1 MMQQLRDKTKA
12 IILVAILAFV
22 ALMVL
27 EWGMD
32 LTGRSSAQL
41 TGGELGRVNGEPIT
55 FEQWRSVYQNL
66 YSQRQA
72 ESSEPITSAEAREIE
87 DAAWEQLVMQTL
99 IRQELRRR
107 GITVT
112 RDEIVQA
119 VRFAPPPEFYENEMF
134 QTDGQFDFQKYHEF
148 LASPVVNDQLLLQL
162 EAYYRERIP
171 QGKLMQQLAAGTY
184 VPDGELWRLW
194 RDQHDSVR
202 VRYLAIDPSVAV
214 PDEAVSVSASEI
226 EAYYRTN
233 RKQFERPG
241 RAVVRILA
249 LSKAPT
255 AADTAAALERARAV
269 RQEILDGADFAEVAR
284 RESADSG
291 SAARGG
297 DLGTFRRNQLIG
309 PFDEAVW
316 SLPIGRVSEPVQTVF
331 GFHLIRVD
339 RRDADSAAAHHIL
352 IPIERTSESEL
363 ALLET
368 ADSLEAL
375 GQRLSLEQAA
385 QALGLPAPRQITLN
399 EELPFDPSLGQR
411 LVEGAEWAFGEAS
424 PGEVSPL
431 FETSTAFYMLEL
443 VERTPAGV
451 LSLEEATPT
460 IRARLVAQK
469 KLERAR
475 TSAQELVDLIRAGRS
490 LQEVAEAAGLEV
502 LEAGPFTRTSYV
514 PGLGRANAA
523 IGTAFGLRPGQ
534 TSGLVEVDGLLYIIE
549 VLERRDADRAQFEE
563 QKEFLRARLTAG
575 LEQER
580 VRRFLADLRSRA
592 RIRDNREAVLR
603 SADAATL

>member
-1 MMQQLRDKTKA
+1 
-12 IILVAILAFV
+12 
-22 ALMVL
+22 
-27 EWGMD
+27 
-32 LTGRSSAQL
+32 
-41 TGGELGRVNGEPIT
+41 
-55 FEQWRSVYQNL
+55 

-72 ESSEPITSAEAREIE
+72 EPSEPITSAEAREIE

-249 LSKAPT
+249 PSTPPT
-255 AADTAAALERARAV
+255 AAGTAAALERARAV

-385 QALGLPAPRQITLN
+385 QALGLP
-399 EELPFDPSLGQR
+399 
-411 LVEGAEWAFGEAS
+411 
-424 PGEVSPL
+424 
-431 FETSTAFYMLEL
+431 
-443 VERTPAGV
+443 
-451 LSLEEATPT
+451 
-460 IRARLVAQK
+460 
-469 KLERAR
+469 
-475 TSAQELVDLIRAGRS
+475 
-490 LQEVAEAAGLEV
+490 
-502 LEAGPFTRTSYV
+502 
-514 PGLGRANAA
+514 
-523 IGTAFGLRPGQ
+523 
-534 TSGLVEVDGLLYIIE
+534 
-549 VLERRDADRAQFEE
+549 
-563 QKEFLRARLTAG
+563 
-575 LEQER
+575 
-580 VRRFLADLRSRA
+580 
-592 RIRDNREAVLR
+592 
-603 SADAATL
+603 

>member
-1 MMQQLRDKTKA
+1 
-12 IILVAILAFV
+12 
-22 ALMVL
+22 
-27 EWGMD
+27 
-32 LTGRSSAQL
+32 
-41 TGGELGRVNGEPIT
+41 
-55 FEQWRSVYQNL
+55 
-66 YSQRQA
+66 
-72 ESSEPITSAEAREIE
+72 
-87 DAAWEQLVMQTL
+87 
-99 IRQELRRR
+99 
-107 GITVT
+107 
-112 RDEIVQA
+112 
-119 VRFAPPPEFYENEMF
+119 
-134 QTDGQFDFQKYHEF
+134 
-148 LASPVVNDQLLLQL
+148 
-162 EAYYRERIP
+162 
-171 QGKLMQQLAAGTY
+171 AAGAY

-233 RKQFERPG
+233 RKQVERPG
-241 RAVVRILA
+241 RAWVRILA

-269 RQEILDGADFAEVAR
+269 RQEILDGADFAEVGR

-411 LVEGAEWAFGEAS
+411 LVEGAEWDFGEAS
-424 PGEVSPL
+424 PGAVSPL

-443 VERTPAGV
+443 VDRTPAGV